1 MFNNLFNYNL
11 YNININMFILTNETL
26 IIDYIK
32 NIAYNLLYKKNF
44 NLLIKNDK
52 INSYK
57 NKWKL
62 FINYNNK
69 YNLYINIGNYHYTKF
84 TLNNKL
90 ELNNVMDEMYND
102 DNIDINKPLIYLIR
116 IWNYR
121 YNIYAYKIGYT
132 TNISQRLI
140 DLNNYY
146 ECYWRIIIIVC
157 INVDNIKIEK
167 QIHNELSIN
176 YKKIIINNPIKSKS
190 NELYDISLL
199 LYNDFI
205 IFIEKKINIKY
216 FESNNY
222 LYENNIEKIY
232 DEEMDNI
239 KLLEDED
246 NYIYLDQNINENK
259 YWLYKHYKK

>member
-1 MFNNLFNYNL
+1 
-11 YNININMFILTNETL
+11 MFILTNEK
-26 IIDYIK
+26 IIINYIK
-32 NIAYNLLYKKNF
+32 NIAYNFLYKKNF
-44 NLLIKNDK
+44 NLLIKNDKIKNDKIKNDKIKNDK

-62 FINYNNK
+62 FINYNYNH
-69 YNLYINIGNYHYTKF
+69 NLYINIGNDHYTKF

-90 ELNNVMDEMYND
+90 ELNNVMNEIHND

-121 YNIYAYKIGYT
+121 YNLFAYKVGYT
-132 TNISQRLI
+132 TNLSQRLI

-176 YKKIIINNPIKSKS
+176 YEKIIINNPIKCKS
-190 NELYDISLL
+190 NELYNISLQF
-199 LYNDFI
+199 YNDFI
-205 IFIEKKINIKY
+205 IFIEKINIKY

-232 DEEMDNI
+232 DEEMNNI

-259 YWLYKHYKK
+259 YWLYKHYFSN